1 MATIQLKNSSNSLIY
16 IILIASLLS
25 NITLMYIMYKAKDF
39 KDTMVQ
45 EIAKNVVQVD
55 SLRKESALV
64 EQEKVLT
71 LNEITSLKEELE
83 KIEKLQ
89 KKGKATEMT
98 VEDALKIL
106 KGEK

>member
-1 MATIQLKNSSNSLIY
+1 
-16 IILIASLLS
+16 
-25 NITLMYIMYKAKDF
+25 MYKAKDF
-39 KDTMVQ
+39 KDKMVQ

-55 SLRKESALV
+55 SIRKESALV

-89 KKGKATEMT
+89 KKGTATEMT